1 MTMIIIYKVIHS
13 SHLYTNYLFVYIYIP
28 CMTLEEK
35 STLSTAS
42 FKSTRK
48 KAYDISSLEKLVNLI

>member
-1 MTMIIIYKVIHS
+1 MKIIYKVKQS
-13 SHLYTNYLFVYIYIP
+13 SHLYTNYLYVYIYIP

-35 STLSTAS
+35 KKKKKKKQTLSTAS

-48 KAYDISSLEKLVNLI
+48 KRFMI